1 MAARKRR
8 DRVYRVFEVSC
19 GWAAAARGREGLCA
33 FGLPE
38 ISREIAEK
46 NIRALARKDF
56 EPSKSALRDVV
67 SLARRYFHGWRTNFG
82 DVRLDLSAG
91 TAFQRKVWSIVREI
105 PYGEVRTYRWIALE
119 LGRPEAARA
128 IGGAL
133 AANPVPLIVPCHR
146 IVNANGTLG
155 GFSAGGG
162 VTLKRRILELERV
175 PMAGE
180 GTRTRVL
187 AGRASR

>member
-1 MAARKRR
+1 MAARKRHEK
-8 DRVYRVFEVSC
+8 VYRVFEVSW
-19 GWAAAARGREGLCA
+19 GWAAVARGRGGLCA
-33 FGLPE
+33 FVLPE
-38 ISREIAEK
+38 TSREIAEK
-46 NIRALARKDF
+46 KIRSCAGKDF

-67 SLARRYFHGWRTNFG
+67 SLARRYFSGWRADFR

-91 TAFQRKVWSIVREI
+91 TAFQRKVWSLVRTI

-119 LGRPEAARA
+119 MGRPDAARA

-146 IVNANGTLG
+146 IVNADGTLG

-162 VTLKRRILELERV
+162 AALKRRMLELERV
-175 PMAGE
+175 AMSGE
-180 GTRTRVL
+180 GARTRIL
-187 AGRASR
+187 AGRGTA